1 MRYDISIIDD
11 NIAQFNELEIYYS
24 NKLKNIKLTLFPDI
38 NNLNDDLDLTDLLV
52 INIKFFKYFNKIK
65 ASLNKNIFVIFL
77 INDELD
83 LEKISKIK
91 NSDNISNPLNF
102 DKLTDKIAKYINL
115 IKKNP
120 LVKKE
125 EEFSNSI
132 IDNINYPIFST
143 DGHSII
149 FSNEHFFKLTN
160 CSS

>member
-102 DKLTDKIAKYINL
+102 DKLTDKIAKYI
-115 IKKNP
+115 
-120 LVKKE
+120 
-125 EEFSNSI
+125 F
-132 IDNINYPIFST
+132 
-143 DGHSII
+143 
-149 FSNEHFFKLTN
+149 
-160 CSS
+160 